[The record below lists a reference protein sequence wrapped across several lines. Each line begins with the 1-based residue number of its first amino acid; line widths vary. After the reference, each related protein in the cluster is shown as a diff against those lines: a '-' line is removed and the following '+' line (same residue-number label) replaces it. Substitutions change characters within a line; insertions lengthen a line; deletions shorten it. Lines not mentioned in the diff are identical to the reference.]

1 MQREHSAFIG
11 AEPSPQEYLYGAES
25 HEGSMTISTT
35 NSAVSAMIST
45 FSHDGRGTCEFDG
58 TLVDTDRDGWYE
70 SENPEDGIS
79 ILFMQNRAELP
90 DFGQYSLRR
99 LWLHGRR
106 IYGPPINGFLHEDL
120 KRQGGNVLR
129 IPPEDSPCPPLPRCF
144 GNIPCEYGCKTVRLR
159 PTTEKQCKRA

>member
-79 ILFMQNRAELP
+79 ILFMQNRAELA
-90 DFGQYSLRR
+90 D
-99 LWLHGRR
+99 
-106 IYGPPINGFLHEDL
+106 
-120 KRQGGNVLR
+120 
-129 IPPEDSPCPPLPRCF
+129 F
-144 GNIPCEYGCKTVRLR
+144 GNILCGAYGSMAGEYMAR
-159 PTTEKQCKRA
+159 Q